1 MLSFHLLWALR
12 GFESNA
18 QSVGKE
24 RRFRS
29 FSSSEYCYLVSWQR
43 WFFIVIEILNK
54 VNPPLSWW
62 SARFFTSLE
71 NKWKYSYKA
80 TATLRFRS
88 VVASLAVQLNALV
101 FQIWN
106 LSDGLK
112 KFKEERKKKRRDEI
126 DDPYLAYFNTWPQNK
141 SYSKERGLFSASSLI
156 FFLDWC
162 LPSAFLLSNDV
173 SFWRKVATRHFAE
186 YLLRSEFSYDS
197 TDFAKSISSHII
209 CLIYN

>member
-112 KFKEERKKKRRDEI
+112 KFKEERKKKEETKLMTLIWLTLTLGHKTSHTRR
-126 DDPYLAYFNTWPQNK
+126 K
-141 SYSKERGLFSASSLI
+141 GASSLLVLW
-156 FFLDWC
+156 FSFLIGVSPR
-162 LPSAFLLSNDV
+162 PSCFPMM
-173 SFWRKVATRHFAE
+173 
-186 YLLRSEFSYDS
+186 
-197 TDFAKSISSHII
+197 
-209 CLIYN
+209 